1 LTASKRQTS
10 RPSPVTTRARFC
22 HLALGHGI
30 AQLFTIAE
38 NYPELQASEHFR
50 DLRRELADTE
60 NKLAAARRFLNAA
73 VNEYNST
80 LRQFPANVIAGAA
93 RLHKRAFYDIGIE
106 RVLIDDAP
114 VFKH

>member
-1 LTASKRQTS
+1 
-10 RPSPVTTRARFC
+10 
-22 HLALGHGI
+22 
-30 AQLFTIAE
+30 
-38 NYPELQASEHFR
+38 
-50 DLRRELADTE
+50 
-60 NKLAAARRFLNAA
+60 

-93 RLHKRAFYDIGIE
+93 RLHKLAFYDIGIE